1 LSETET
7 EMRGKTALTA
17 DNADFVD
24 DVDYAA
30 VSQSASPSAA
40 TTVKGG
46 SDAIPGTSKGKGSM
60 SLSGS
65 MDSYQVVYVK
75 ENVSVY
81 PTQHARERISGRLRL
96 IKQDPSL
103 FMTWIPYNLQGGFV
117 KDGAFLLPNG
127 GRRTGSDRNLYTIR
141 AVSLAEMRS
150 IRRHTPTLG
159 WQYIIIVLTSG
170 MLLCW
175 LVS

>member
-1 LSETET
+1 
-7 EMRGKTALTA
+7 
-17 DNADFVD
+17 
-24 DVDYAA
+24 
-30 VSQSASPSAA
+30 
-40 TTVKGG
+40 
-46 SDAIPGTSKGKGSM
+46 
-60 SLSGS
+60 
-65 MDSYQVVYVK
+65 
-75 ENVSVY
+75 
-81 PTQHARERISGRLRL
+81 
-96 IKQDPSL
+96 
-103 FMTWIPYNLQGGFV
+103 V

-175 LVS
+175 LVR